1 MILDLFCRIKHV
13 KEETSQKDGLENH
26 ANEEDE
32 DRIVDYKV
40 CIILKIFQLG
50 RLI

>member
-1 MILDLFCRIKHV
+1 MFCRIKP
-13 KEETSQKDGLENH
+13 KEEISQNVLEKD

-40 CIILKIFQLG
+40 CIILKVFQLG
-50 RLI
+50 RVI

>member
-1 MILDLFCRIKHV
+1 MNLDLFCRIRHV
-13 KEETSQKDGLENH
+13 KEEISQNDGLKND

-40 CIILKIFQLG
+40 CIILKSFNWVE
-50 RLI
+50 